1 MSIRDAVRAILPR
14 LPLVATVLLVG
25 FAYRAATRVFFL
37 SDDFT
42 RLLTLVN
49 RGAGIFLLDTLSGHP
64 QLMDNVALLL
74 WYRLWG
80 FRALA
85 FALLNLATHLV
96 NTALLFELIRRT
108 TKSRTL
114 AVLGGAMWGTSVLHV
129 ETMSWFAVYGH
140 VMVGVVLLVLLN
152 DVVAHSKVPGPLPT
166 RVAVRWTF
174 LLWLGST
181 CWGIGLAYALVFPVA
196 LAVLTPRV
204 YQQRAVRVAFGSLPV
219 IVVGWYYG
227 SRWLR
232 SLFGDIGFGAGSI
245 VGQAL
250 SGLRPPRELLGHLL
264 MVVTNVVV
272 ANHWAP
278 LEEYRIGAFG
288 PAWVIPL
295 VIVAIVLVFVALDA
309 RARRLAGALALLMVG
324 AYAIIALGRANTYV
338 MWNASLRDAGTTSR
352 YHYTGSMLLVVIL
365 MIGLRRASILA
376 RRPRALPA
384 FVLGIWASSWAYS
397 LGVTTWVLPE
407 RKDCRDTVEWR
418 LAQIDARID
427 SAPPGSRVY
436 LPLAEEPLG
445 FLCGQWNFGLW
456 PGDAALFAIRYPTN
470 KVRGRSVRFIA
481 PPPRKEPY
489 PFLDPEKN
497 RRLSKLIVSN
507 YYVSQRPGI
516 IVPAPPR

>member
-1 MSIRDAVRAILPR
+1 MSIRDAVRAIWPR
-14 LPLVATVLLVG
+14 LPLVATLLLVG

-64 QLMDNVALLL
+64 QLMDNVALLV

-85 FALLNLATHLV
+85 WALLNLATHLV
-96 NTALLFELIRRT
+96 NTALLFELIRKT
-108 TKSRTL
+108 TRSRTL
-114 AVLGGAMWGTSVLHV
+114 AALGGAMWGTSILHV

-140 VMVGVVLLVLLN
+140 VMVGVVLLVVLN
-152 DVVAHSKVPGPLPT
+152 DVVTYSKGPGPIPT
-166 RVAVRWTF
+166 RVAVRWAF

-181 CWGIGLAYALVFPVA
+181 CWGIGLAYAVVFPVA
-196 LAVLTPRV
+196 LAVLAPRV
-204 YQQRAVRVAFGSLPV
+204 YRQRGVQVAFGSLPF
-219 IVVGWYYG
+219 IVVGWYYA

-232 SLFGDIGFGAGSI
+232 SQFGDIGFGAGSI

-250 SGLRPPRELLGHLL
+250 SSLRPPRELLKHLL
-264 MVVTNVVV
+264 LVVTNVVV
-272 ANHWAP
+272 GNHWTP
-278 LEEYRIGAFG
+278 LEEYRVGVGG
-288 PAWVIPL
+288 PAWIISL
-295 VIVAIVLVFVALDA
+295 IIVAVVLVFVALDA
-309 RARRLAGALALLMVG
+309 RARQLAAALALLMIG
-324 AYAIIALGRANTYV
+324 AYAVIALGRANTYA

-365 MIGLRRASILA
+365 MIGLSRAAILV

-384 FVLGIWASSWAYS
+384 LVLGIWASSWAYS
-397 LGVTTWVLPE
+397 LRVTAWVLPE
-407 RKDCRDTVEWR
+407 REACRDTVEWR
-418 LAQIDARID
+418 LARIDERID

-481 PPPRKEPY
+481 PPRREEPY
-489 PFLDPEKN
+489 PFLDPKN
-497 RRLSKLIVSN
+497 RRLSKLIVSD

-516 IVPAPPR
+516 IVPAPTR